1 MSIYN
6 ILTELSADN
15 SRLAKEAILKKN
27 KSNETLKAVMLAAL
41 NPLINYYIRKI
52 PPYTPVEKGAESLEW
67 ALEQLNDLSAR
78 KVTGNAG
85 IDHLRNI
92 LSSISMED
100 ADVIERIIS
109 KDLKCGVQEST
120 ANKTW
125 KDLIPSY
132 PCMLATGF
140 DKKLIDKF
148 VFPAGVQTKFDG
160 MRFNAIVKN
169 GAVEFRSRNG
179 KQLNLL
185 GNLEPEF
192 LELASG
198 ENFVYDGELLIV
210 NPDGTLCNR
219 QEGNGILSKSL
230 KGTLGKLEA
239 ERVIAVLWDCIPH
252 SDFVKGRSDLPYM
265 ARFTHV
271 SRKLSF
277 MAQKQDTLTAG
288 VNIRRIRFCN
298 THVAKDLTEAQE
310 LYAQA
315 LQAGEEGIIL
325 KDLNAPWE
333 DKRVKTMIKFKN
345 ELDMDLICKEW
356 VPGTGKYEKLLGA
369 LYLESVDGLIQVSV
383 GTGFTDE
390 MRNTIKKKDVIGK
403 IITVKYNAEITD
415 KNGKKSLFLPVFVEI
430 REDKNSAD

>member
-1 MSIYN
+1 MSIHK
-6 ILTELSADN
+6 ILTALSADN
-15 SRLAKEAILKKN
+15 SRLTKEAILKKN
-27 KSNETLKAVMLAAL
+27 QSNETLKAVMLASL

-52 PPYTPVEKGAESLEW
+52 PPYTPVQKGAESLEW
-67 ALEQLNDLSAR
+67 ALEQLNDLSSR

-85 IDHLRNI
+85 IDHLRTI
-92 LSSISMED
+92 LSSLNKED
-100 ADVIERIIS
+100 AEVIERIIS

-120 ANKTW
+120 ANKIW
-125 KDLIPSY
+125 KNLIPSY
-132 PCMLATGF
+132 PVMLATGF

-148 VFPAGVQTKFDG
+148 PFPAGVQTKFDG

-179 KQLNLL
+179 KQLHLL

-210 NPDGTLCNR
+210 NEDGTLCNR

-252 SDFVKGRSDLPYM
+252 ADFVKGRSDLPYM

-310 LYAQA
+310 LYSKA

-345 ELDMDLICKEW
+345 ELDMEAEVIGFEE
-356 VPGTGKYEKLLGA
+356 GTGKYEGMLGA
-369 LYLESVDGLIQVSV
+369 LVCKNGDIEFNV

-390 MRNTIKKKDVIGK
+390 NRKTITKDVIGS

-415 KNGKKSLFLPVFVEI
+415 KNGKKSLFLPVFIEV
-430 REDKNSAD
+430 RLDKNTL